1 MTAGRAPLRIVLY
14 NPRSNSAGKR
24 IMPFSLLAI
33 GAMLEGEFEYEIL
46 DGNRE
51 SKPGET
57 LRNRLTS
64 GVRIFGMTVMPGPQL
79 EDAFARTRALKSADP
94 NAVVIWGG
102 YFPTE
107 HAEACLSGGWVDF
120 AIRGHGEFA
129 TVGLLRELAA
139 GRDPRESAPPEGVA
153 YRRAEGGVVQGVVA
167 RVPSVEELPEF
178 PFHRLEM
185 EAYPR
190 PTFLGERTLGYHSS
204 YGCPFLCNFCGVV
217 SLARGRWNAQSP
229 GRVERSLRRYKDE
242 WRVDAVEFYDNNFFT
257 REERAREIAERI
269 APLGFKWWGEG
280 RIDTLL
286 KFKDAT
292 WRAMARSGLRMVF
305 LGAESGSAE
314 TLARM
319 DKGGTLTPQMTLD
332 LAGRMRGFGVTPE
345 FSFVLGNPPDPE
357 ADIEKTLAFVKLVK
371 EQHPEAEII
380 LYQYTPVPVAGEL
393 LDAAAGKGFAF
404 PKTLEEWT
412 SPDWREVSRRRSD
425 QLPWMASKQRRRIRN
440 FERVLNAYHPTG
452 TDPRLKGW
460 RRGILRALSGW
471 RYRTGFYEA
480 PYELRALQ
488 KLFRY
493 QRPETAGF

>member
-1 MTAGRAPLRIVLY
+1 MRIVLY

-33 GAMLEGEFEYEIL
+33 GAVLEGEFEYEIV
-46 DGNRE
+46 DGNAEPDADAALASR
-51 SKPGET
+51 
-57 LRNRLTS
+57 RAS
-64 GVRIFGMTVMPGPQL
+64 GAVVFGMTVMPGPQL
-79 EDAFARTRALKSADP
+79 EDAFQRTRALKAADP
-94 NAVVIWGG
+94 KAVVIWGG

-107 HAEACLSGGWVDF
+107 HTEACLSGGWVDF

-129 TVGLLRELAA
+129 TVNLLRELAA
-139 GRDPRESAPPEGVA
+139 GRDPRVAGTIEGVG
-153 YRRAEGGVVQGVVA
+153 YRSADGIAVLGPVS
-167 RVPSVEELPEF
+167 RVPNVEELPEF
-178 PFHRLEM
+178 PFHRIEM
-185 EAYPR
+185 ATYPR
-190 PTFLGERTLGYHSS
+190 PTFMGGRTLGYHSS

-217 SLARGRWNAQSP
+217 SLAKGRWDAQSP
-229 GRVERSLRRYKDE
+229 ERVERNLRRYKEE
-242 WRVDAVEFYDNNFFT
+242 WAVDAVEFYDNNFFT
-257 REERAREIAERI
+257 HEERCREISERI
-269 APLGFKWWGEG
+269 APLGFTWWGEG

-292 WRAMARSGLRMVF
+292 WEAMTRSGLRMVF

-314 TLARM
+314 TLSRM

-332 LAGRMRGFGVTPE
+332 LAARMRSFGVTPE
-345 FSFVLGNPPDPE
+345 FSFVLGNPPDPQD
-357 ADIEKTLAFVKLVK
+357 DIESTLAFVKQVK
-371 EQHPEAEII
+371 EEHPEAEII

-393 LDAAAGKGFAF
+393 LDAASRKGFAF
-404 PKTLEEWT
+404 PRTLEEWT
-412 SPDWREVSRRRSD
+412 SSQWREVSRRRSD
-425 QLPWMASKQRRRIRN
+425 QLPWIDPKQRRRIKD

-452 TDPRLKGW
+452 TDPRLVGW

-471 RYRTGFYEA
+471 RYRTGFYTA

>member
-1 MTAGRAPLRIVLY
+1 MRVVLY

-33 GAMLEGEFEYEIL
+33 GAVLEGEFEYEVL
-46 DGNRE
+46 DGNAVTDPDAAL
-51 SKPGET
+51 KA
-57 LRNRLTS
+57 RLAS
-64 GVRIFGMTVMPGPQL
+64 GVGVFGMTVMPGPQL
-79 EDAFARTRALKSADP
+79 EDAFQRTRALKAASPRAT
-94 NAVVIWGG
+94 VIWGG

-129 TVGLLRELAA
+129 MMKLLRELAA
-139 GRDPRESAPPEGVA
+139 GREPRTAEVMDGVA
-153 YRRAEGGVVQGVVA
+153 FRRPDGSAAHGAVS
-167 RVPSVEELPEF
+167 RVPNVEDLPEF
-178 PFHRLEM
+178 PFHRIEM
-185 EAYPR
+185 DAYPR
-190 PTFLGERTLGYHSS
+190 VTFLGERTLGYHSS

-217 SLARGRWNAQSP
+217 SLANGRWNAQSP
-229 GRVERSLRRYKDE
+229 ERVERNLRRYKDD

-257 REERAREIAERI
+257 HEDRCRDIADRI
-269 APLGFKWWGEG
+269 APLRFNWWGEG

-292 WRAMARSGLRMVF
+292 WQAMAHSGLRMIF

-332 LAGRMRGFGVTPE
+332 LAARMRAFGVTPE

-357 ADIEKTLAFVKLVK
+357 ADIERTLEFVKRVK
-371 EQHPEAEII
+371 EKHPEAEII
-380 LYQYTPVPVAGEL
+380 LYQYTPVPVKGEL
-393 LDAAAGKGFAF
+393 LDSASRKGFSF

-412 SPDWREVSRRRSD
+412 SSEWREVSRRRSD
-425 QLPWMASKQRRRIRN
+425 QLPWMAPRQRRRIRN
-440 FERVLNAYHPTG
+440 FERVLNAFHPTG
-452 TDPRLKGW
+452 TDPRLVGW
-460 RRGILRALSGW
+460 RRAVLRALSAW
-471 RYRTGFYEA
+471 RYRTGFYAA

-488 KLFRY
+488 KLFHY